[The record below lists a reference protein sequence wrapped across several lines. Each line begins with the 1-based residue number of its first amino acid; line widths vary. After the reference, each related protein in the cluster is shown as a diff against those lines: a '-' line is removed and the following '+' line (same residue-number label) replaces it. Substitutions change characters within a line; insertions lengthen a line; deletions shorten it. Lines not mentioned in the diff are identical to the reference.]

1 MHHLESGGI
10 VIRDGKVLLRKT
22 AKNEWLF
29 PKGHVEQGENL
40 QQAAE
45 REITE
50 ETGILSKAADYL
62 GKIEYTFEGDTYEVH
77 FFLMKPIGSTE
88 TWFQH
93 KNVDSFL
100 FPPDEALKVLTFDAY
115 KEQLTLA
122 LDKTGN

>member
-10 VIRDGKVLLRKT
+10 VFLDGNVLLRKT

-29 PKGHVEQGENL
+29 PKGHLEKGEYL

-45 REITE
+45 REIME

-62 GKIEYTFEGDTYEVH
+62 GKIDYTFKGDTYEVH
-77 FFLMKPIGSTE
+77 FFLMQPMGNTE
-88 TWFQH
+88 TWSQH

-100 FPPDEALKVLTFDAY
+100 FPPDEALNLLTFDSY
-115 KEQLTLA
+115 KEQLGLA
-122 LDKTGN
+122 LDKTRK

>member
-10 VIRDGKVLLRKT
+10 VIMDGKVLLRKT

-45 REITE
+45 REIKE
-50 ETGILSKAADYL
+50 ETGILSKVADYL
-62 GKIEYTFEGDTYEVH
+62 GKIDYTFKGDTYEVH
-77 FFLMKPIGSTE
+77 FFLMRPIGNTD

-93 KNVDSFL
+93 RNIDSFL
-100 FPPDEALKVLTFDAY
+100 FPPEMLYRMLCKGV
-115 KEQLTLA
+115 EQESMETWL
-122 LDKTGN
+122 G